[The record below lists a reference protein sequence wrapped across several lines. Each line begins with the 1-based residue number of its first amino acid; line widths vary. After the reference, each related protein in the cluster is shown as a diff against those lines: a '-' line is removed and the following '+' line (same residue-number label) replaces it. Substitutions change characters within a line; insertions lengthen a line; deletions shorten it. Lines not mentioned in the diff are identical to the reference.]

1 MDEEEDELVLGLV
14 IQEGLEEKMGALVE
28 VEVLQMNDGSRRT
41 DQSSRALVTRQPENV
56 RAALVGRP
64 FILWLDR
71 EISPPSAG

>member
-1 MDEEEDELVLGLV
+1 MDEEGDELVLGLV
-14 IQEGLEEKMGALVE
+14 TREGLEEKMAVLVE

-41 DQSSRALVTRQPENV
+41 NQSSRALVTRQPENV